1 MKILVVE
8 YRFVIFLS
16 SKFNKNYESIKINLF
31 FNELIPYMCR
41 YKADY
46 SKKMKSNSLALH

>member
-46 SKKMKSNSLALH
+46 SKNMKSNSLALH

>member
-8 YRFVIFLS
+8 YSFVIFLS
-16 SKFNKNYESIKINLF
+16 TKFNKNYESIKINLF
-31 FNELIPYMCR
+31 FNELIPQMHR

-46 SKKMKSNSLALH
+46 SKNMNTNSLALQ

>member
-8 YRFVIFLS
+8 YSFVIFLS
-16 SKFNKNYESIKINLF
+16 TKFNKNYESIKINLF
-31 FNELIPYMCR
+31 FNELIPLMYR

-46 SKKMKSNSLALH
+46 SKIMKSNSLALH